1 MITVADA
8 ETNKPP
14 LVRIVDL
21 HKSYAGLEVLK
32 GISLDV
38 QRGQKVTLI
47 GPSGS
52 GKTTLLRCVNY
63 LEVPTSGHIYLDGE
77 LVGEKSVDGRIV
89 KATAAELSRIRT
101 RIGMV
106 FQRFNLFNHLT
117 ALENVV
123 IGPVRV
129 LGQDRS
135 AAEQRGRELLKRVGL
150 AGKEFNYPAQLSGG
164 QQQRVASARA
174 RAMKPEVMLFD
185 EATSALDPEL
195 VGEVLA
201 VMRDLAAEGM
211 TMIIVTHEMKFAQ
224 SVSDHV
230 VFMADGN
237 IVEQGPPERIFEDP
251 TERRTREFLRQV
263 IDR

>member
-164 QQQRVASARA
+164 QQQRVAR
-174 RAMKPEVMLFD
+174 
-185 EATSALDPEL
+185 SALDPEL